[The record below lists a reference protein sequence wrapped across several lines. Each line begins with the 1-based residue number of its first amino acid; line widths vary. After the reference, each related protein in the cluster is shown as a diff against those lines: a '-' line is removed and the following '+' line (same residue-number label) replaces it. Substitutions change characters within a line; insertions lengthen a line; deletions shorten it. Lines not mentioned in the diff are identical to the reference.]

1 MKFYKRLDPL
11 ERKKLVLRTVA
22 FSSAM
27 EGMSVAKNEC
37 LKELRKLERKKAS
50 TTLLRPAVQK
60 AG

>member
-1 MKFYKRLDPL
+1 MKYYENLDPL

-27 EGMSVAKNEC
+27 EGMSQAKQEC
-37 LKELRKLERKKAS
+37 LNELRALERNK
-50 TTLLRPAVQK
+50 TTAAIQQPVAQK

>member
-1 MKFYKRLDPL
+1 MKYYENLDPI

-27 EGMSVAKNEC
+27 EGMSQAKQEC
-37 LKELRKLERKKAS
+37 LDELRALERKN
-50 TTLLRPAVQK
+50 TTVATRQPVVQK